1 MTDRILKADLDHM
14 AEYLDE
20 VTNHSQGFRVLKVT
34 GDEFTDDSQGFRIH
48 NFTKGWK
55 LVRHGDWYISPVL
68 PKRELYEW
76 IWAYLYGIRDG
87 QKILTTK

>member
-1 MTDRILKADLDHM
+1 MPFKILKTDIYRA
-14 AEYLDE
+14 AEHLNNI
-20 VTNHSQGFRVLKVT
+20 TNHSQAYGIGR
-34 GDEFTDDSQGFRIH
+34 GRNG
-48 NFTKGWK
+48 GWV

>member
-20 VTNHSQGFRVLKVT
+20 VTNH
-34 GDEFTDDSQGFRIH
+34 SQGFRIH